1 MDPEGRKIRRV
12 TKSSLSSVRRVRIGQ
27 IQVRLRRGLS
37 WRPRASS
44 LCFRLV
50 LRAATSTHTK
60 TPVTPTAA
68 VSDSIGLDSIAAI
81 PFGPERLVI
90 TEGYRRERGSM

>member
-1 MDPEGRKIRRV
+1 MGESG
-12 TKSSLSSVRRVRIGQ
+12 L
-27 IQVRLRRGLS
+27 VRLRRGLS

-90 TEGYRRERGSM
+90 TEESSYINERGSPQASEIACLLQGKEFEC